1 MLALE
6 RDSCN
11 VKDVV
16 KGIIHDTGLGVLLVK
31 VLVRD
36 TYKLVEA
43 FVSVEDTYKLTLAN
57 SCTVEPRLSRPSTV
71 ASQSARWLKVPSSH
85 LCRRKIAL
93 T

>member
-1 MLALE
+1 M
-6 RDSCN
+6 
-11 VKDVV
+11 

-43 FVSVEDTYKLTLAN
+43 FVTVEDTELTLAN
-57 SCTVEPRLSRPSTV
+57 SCTVDPRLSRPSPV